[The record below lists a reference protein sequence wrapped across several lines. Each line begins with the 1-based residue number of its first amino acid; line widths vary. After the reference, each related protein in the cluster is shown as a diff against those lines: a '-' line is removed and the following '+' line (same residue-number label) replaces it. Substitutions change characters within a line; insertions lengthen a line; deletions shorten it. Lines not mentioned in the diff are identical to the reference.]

1 MGIQSTKETVIK
13 VVVLMVSAYVVT
25 SCTTTSDIQD
35 VEPVKKQRYVDTICG
50 KVTSYELDS
59 GIVLI
64 QTFGRIKTDTPD
76 VFLVRGAGG
85 TLGTLKL
92 TGQSNKFFIAAE
104 KLSGVV
110 AEGDTVYR
118 RRLNTELEAEDAPV
132 VPSGGATEVG
142 PQDNVG
148 AMEPVR
154 PEKQDP
160 LALP

>member
-1 MGIQSTKETVIK
+1 MKNRIFSPDGLTI
-13 VVVLMVSAYVVT
+13 SAKNYFF
-25 SCTTTSDIQD
+25 CTNQ
-35 VEPVKKQRYVDTICG
+35 
-50 KVTSYELDS
+50 
-59 GIVLI
+59 
-64 QTFGRIKTDTPD
+64 DTPD

-154 PEKQDP
+154 PEKQDR